1 LIPTAAAT
9 GGPNKP
15 EEIEMFK
22 KIILAGL
29 IATLAAAP
37 AFAENAS
44 KEESIGVGVGAVI
57 GGIAGGPVGII
68 LGAAVGAK
76 LGDKFFQRDTEIDQ
90 LSASLQGSEN
100 RVNELERN
108 VDALGGDLQR
118 MQQESRP
125 ELLSLLQAGIEMDLL
140 FRTDEHVLS
149 STTGSRLQQ
158 LAASLATMPDVTVR
172 LDGFADERGN
182 AEYNQK
188 LSVRRAEHV
197 MHVLLAN
204 GVPAARISVKA
215 HGESPAADDNVD
227 SFAFERKVSL
237 TLYIEDSPAFAS
249 NPQ

>member
-1 LIPTAAAT
+1 MR
-9 GGPNKP
+9 N
-15 EEIEMFK
+15 
-22 KIILAGL
+22 KIILTGL
-29 IATLAAAP
+29 IAVMAAAP
-37 AFAENAS
+37 AFAERAS
-44 KEESIGVGVGAVI
+44 KEESIGVSAGAVI
-57 GGIAGGPVGII
+57 GGIAGGPVG
-68 LGAAVGAK
+68 LVVGAALGAK
-76 LGDKFFQRDTEIDQ
+76 LGEEFFQRDTEIDQ
-90 LSASLQGSEN
+90 LSASLRGSED
-100 RVNELERN
+100 RVIELERD
-108 VDALGGDLQR
+108 VVALGGDLQR

-140 FRTDEHVLS
+140 FRTDEDVLS
-149 STTGSRLQQ
+149 ATTGSRLQQ
-158 LAASLATMPDVTVR
+158 LAASLATMPDVFVR

-182 AEYNQK
+182 AAYNQK

-237 TLYIEDSPAFAS
+237 TLYIEDSPAFAA

>member
-1 LIPTAAAT
+1 MR
-9 GGPNKP
+9 N
-15 EEIEMFK
+15 

-29 IATLAAAP
+29 IAVMAAAP
-37 AFAENAS
+37 AFAERAS
-44 KEESIGVGVGAVI
+44 KEESIGVGAGAAI
-57 GGIAGGPVGII
+57 GVIAGGPIGLVV
-68 LGAAVGAK
+68 GAALGAK
-76 LGDKFFQRDTEIDQ
+76 LGEEFFQRDTEIDR
-90 LSASLQGSEN
+90 LSASLRGSED
-100 RVNELERN
+100 RVIELERD
-108 VDALGGDLQR
+108 VVALGGDLKR

-140 FRTDEHVLS
+140 FRTDEDVLS

-158 LAASLATMPDVTVR
+158 LAASLATMPDVFVR
-172 LDGFADERGN
+172 LDGFADERGD
-182 AEYNQK
+182 AAYNQK

-237 TLYIEDSPAFAS
+237 TLYVEDSPSFAA

>member
-1 LIPTAAAT
+1 
-9 GGPNKP
+9 
-15 EEIEMFK
+15 MFN

-29 IATLAAAP
+29 IAVLTAAP
-37 AFAENAS
+37 AFAEGSS
-44 KEESIGVGVGAVI
+44 KEEGIGVGAGAVI
-57 GGIAGGPVGII
+57 GGFAGGPVGII
-68 LGAAVGAK
+68 LGAALGAK
-76 LGDKFFQRDTEIDQ
+76 LGDEFFQRDTEINQ
-90 LSASLQGSEN
+90 LSASLQGSQS

-118 MQQESRP
+118 MQDESRP

-149 STTGSRLQQ
+149 RTTGSRLQQ
-158 LAASLATMPDVTVR
+158 LATSVATMPDVFVQ

-182 AEYNQK
+182 ADYNQK
-188 LSVRRAEHV
+188 LSVRRAQHV

-204 GVPAARISVKA
+204 GVPANRISVKG

-237 TLYIEDSPAFAS
+237 TLYIENSPSFAS
-249 NPQ
+249 NPK